1 MAGGSKP
8 EIKVYFKAAADGGGF
23 ADLCAF
29 WRNERGMLSGRLD
42 KSVRAI
48 KIVRQD
54 GSEVVLR
61 PDERGIV
68 DGWFLNART
77 ELAASA
83 APVRGATHTRRVA
96 APAAADDFPDDS
108 DIPF

>member
-8 EIKVYFKAAADGGGF
+8 EIRVYFKAAGGGGF

-29 WRNERGMLSGRLD
+29 WRNARGMLSGRLD
-42 KSVRAI
+42 KTVRAI
-48 KIVRQD
+48 KVTRQD

-61 PDERGIV
+61 PDDRGIV

-77 ELAASA
+77 EA
-83 APVRGATHTRRVA
+83 APPAPPRGATHTRRAA
-96 APAAADDFPDDS
+96 APAPADDFPDD